1 MQSELKKDM
10 KKNYLVLQEEDEEN
24 KKESELNKRIGKEPV
39 NATGLTVSGLST
51 EFYLKMMLNNE
62 IPGLLEFELRVINN
76 KNHYYYDVT
85 GLKTLEAEA
94 AQGNFSYGQ
103 VKEILRQ
110 MINIIEEGKEYF
122 LKEGDYILGE
132 KYMYWSEARSRL
144 ALCYYPDYNS
154 NIQEQI
160 KDFTIFLMNHINYQE
175 EAAVIMVYGFNKI
188 STQEDCSFE
197 KFKEVLDKRQEKAE
211 SSKEIILKDREKIRE
226 RLQLDLKRQQ
236 EEQEKREEV
245 KKEEKKRNLGVCMSF
260 FGLLC
265 VILAG
270 ILLCRNIMHGLSGK
284 FIIAAAA
291 IWILGFLA
299 SIVWITVEIRKFGKF
314 VKSCSY
320 YCLVSE
326 GECEEEDREF
336 RITDFPCYIGK
347 SMEQNRIVIYNQA
360 VSRRHALIDKEE
372 GQYFITDLHSTNGT
386 YLNHLRIPPEQRV
399 PIQDSDE
406 ISFADASYRFR
417 MKSFRMPLHS

>member
-1 MQSELKKDM
+1 MQSEIKKDM
-10 KKNYLVLQEEDEEN
+10 KKNYLILQQENEEKTTGEKNGEN
-24 KKESELNKRIGKEPV
+24 GGESDV
-39 NATGLTVSGLST
+39 TGLTVSGLST

-76 KNHYYYDVT
+76 KSHYYYDVT
-85 GLKTLEAEA
+85 GLKTLEAKA
-94 AQGNFSYGQ
+94 AQGNFTHEQ
-103 VKEILRQ
+103 LREILGQ
-110 MINIIEEGKEYF
+110 MIDIIEEGKEYF

-132 KYMYWSEARSRL
+132 KYMYWSEARKKLS
-144 ALCYYPDYNS
+144 LCYYPNYNS

-197 KFKEVLDKRQEKAE
+197 KFKEVLDKRQRKAE
-211 SSKEIILKDREKIRE
+211 SPKESVSRDREKIRE
-226 RLQLDLKRQQ
+226 QMQLSLKRQQ

-245 KKEEKKRNLGVCMSF
+245 KREERRRNMSICMSF
-260 FGLLC
+260 LGLLC
-265 VILAG
+265 LVLAG
-270 ILLCRNIMHGLSGK
+270 IFLYRNIVLGRLGK
-284 FIIAAAA
+284 FVMAAAA
-291 IWILGFLA
+291 VWGLGFLA
-299 SIVWITVEIRKFGKF
+299 VLVWIVVEIRKYGKF
-314 VKSCSY
+314 VKDCAY

-326 GECEEEDREF
+326 GECEEGEREI

-372 GQYFITDLHSTNGT
+372 GRYFLTDLHSTNGT
-386 YLNHLRIPPEQRV
+386 YLNHLRIPPEQKV
-399 PIQDSDE
+399 PIQESDE
-406 ISFADASYRFR
+406 ISFADVSYRFR
-417 MKSFRMPLHS
+417 MKSFRMPLHY

>member
-1 MQSELKKDM
+1 MKSEIKKDM
-10 KKNYLVLQEEDEEN
+10 KKNYLVLQEENTKKAVSDGESGEEQV
-24 KKESELNKRIGKEPV
+24 SS
-39 NATGLTVSGLST
+39 TGLTVSGLST

-76 KNHYYYDVT
+76 KSHYYYDVT
-85 GLKTLEAEA
+85 GLKTLETQAS
-94 AQGNFSYGQ
+94 QGNFTHAQ
-103 VKEILRQ
+103 LKEILGQ

-122 LKEGDYILGE
+122 LKEEDYILGE

-144 ALCYYPDYNS
+144 SLCYYPNYNS

-197 KFKEVLDKRQEKAE
+197 KFKEVLEKKQEKSEKA
-211 SSKEIILKDREKIRE
+211 KEVILRDREKIRE
-226 RLQLDLKRQQ
+226 QMQLSLKRRQ

-245 KKEEKKRNLGVCMSF
+245 RREEKKRSIEICLSFLGLF
-260 FGLLC
+260 C

-270 ILLCRNIMHGLSGK
+270 FFLYNINAAQGMKKGI
-284 FIIAAAA
+284 FIAAAA
-291 IWILGFLA
+291 LWTVGFLA
-299 SIVWITVEIRKFGKF
+299 ALVWIVEQIRRFKAF
-314 VKSCSY
+314 VKDCSY

-326 GECEEEDREF
+326 GECADEEREI

-347 SMEQNRIVIYNQA
+347 STEQNRIVIYNQA

-386 YLNHLRIPPEQRV
+386 YLNHLRIPPEQRM
-399 PIQDSDE
+399 PLQESDE
-406 ISFADASYRFR
+406 ISFANASYRFR
-417 MKSFRMPLHS
+417 MKSFRMPLQS